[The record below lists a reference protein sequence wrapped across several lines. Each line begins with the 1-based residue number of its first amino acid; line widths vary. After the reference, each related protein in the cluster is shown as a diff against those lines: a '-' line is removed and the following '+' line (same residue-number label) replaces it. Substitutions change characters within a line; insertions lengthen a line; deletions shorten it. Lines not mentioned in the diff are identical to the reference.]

1 MKIVMKAEL
10 VCACE
15 SELGEGPIWDDSR
28 NALLWVDAFGKK
40 YSAYHPQDGS
50 RVDYATGQF
59 TITLALREGN
69 GLLVVTDTIVGE
81 VADLGGEIAPIA
93 STRLTHTDV
102 RFNDGTATPD
112 GSFFIGTMHREETEP
127 KGALFRLSPG
137 GAFTEVETDIIT
149 SNGQGFS
156 PDLSTYYY
164 TDTMRRTVWAYDY
177 DVETGSL
184 GKRRQFID
192 THGQPGRPDGLT
204 VDSEGGLWVAMWEGF
219 SVLRYDSK
227 GKKVAEIPMP
237 VAKPTSCAFGGHALS
252 SLYITSARVGLD
264 AEHLAARP
272 LSGGLFVVDTD
283 TRGQTEPRFRG

>member
-1 MKIVMKAEL
+1 MKVEL

-15 SELGEGPIWDDSR
+15 NELGEGPIWDDSR
-28 NALLWVDAFGKK
+28 NALLWVDAFGRK
-40 YSAYHPQDGS
+40 YSAYHPDGDS
-50 RVDYATGQF
+50 RVDYVTGQF
-59 TITLALREGN
+59 TITLAMGEGS
-69 GLLVVTDTIVGE
+69 GLLVVTDTVVGK
-81 VADLGGEIAPIA
+81 ADDLGGEIVPIA
-93 STRLTHTDV
+93 STELTHADV

-112 GSFFIGTMHREETEP
+112 GSFFIGTMHLEETEP
-127 KGALFRLSPG
+127 KGSLFRLSPE
-137 GAFTEVETDIIT
+137 GAFIEVETGIIT

-156 PDLSTYYY
+156 PDRSIYYY

-177 DVETGSL
+177 DAETGSL
-184 GKRRQFID
+184 GSRRPFIE

-219 SVLRYDSK
+219 AVLRYDK
-227 GKKVAEIPMP
+227 TGKKVAEIPMP
-237 VAKPTSCAFGGHALS
+237 VAKPTSCAFGGPDLS

-264 AEHLAARP
+264 EAHLAARP